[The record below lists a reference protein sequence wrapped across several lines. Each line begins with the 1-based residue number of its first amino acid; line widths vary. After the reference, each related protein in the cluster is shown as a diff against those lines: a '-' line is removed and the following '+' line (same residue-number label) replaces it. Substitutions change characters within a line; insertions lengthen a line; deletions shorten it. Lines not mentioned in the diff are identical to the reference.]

1 VSCSPASAGVSA
13 GNSRGAERC
22 GGAFRESGGS
32 TNALEICPWASS
44 VLILIYEAAIAQRI
58 SVGGEQAVL
67 ERDDQ
72 SFDAHP

>member
-1 VSCSPASAGVSA
+1 MSCSPAPARVSA

-32 TNALEICPWASS
+32 INALEICPWASS

-58 SVGGEQAVL
+58 GVGEEQA
-67 ERDDQ
+67 
-72 SFDAHP
+72 FDAHP